1 MNQQRNGRG
10 MYTDPSSGYRYEG
23 NLTILWCPVRGQW
36 GGRGGRGDITS
47 LVLSTEMTSDDNVDR
62 PP

>member
-1 MNQQRNGRG
+1 
-10 MYTDPSSGYRYEG
+10 MYTDPSGYRYEG

-36 GGRGGRGDITS
+36 GGGGGVRDITS

>member
-23 NLTILWCPVRGQW
+23 NLTNLWCPVRGQW
-36 GGRGGRGDITS
+36 GGGGREGGGI
-47 LVLSTEMTSDDNVDR
+47 LQVWLCQLR
-62 PP
+62 

>member
-1 MNQQRNGRG
+1 

-23 NLTILWCPVRGQW
+23 NLTILWCPVRGQR
-36 GGRGGRGDITS
+36 GGGGGRGDITS

>member
-23 NLTILWCPVRGQW
+23 NLTILWCPARGQW
-36 GGRGGRGDITS
+36 GGREGGGILQVWFCQLR
-47 LVLSTEMTSDDNVDR
+47 
-62 PP
+62 